1 MTSRYE
7 TKDYLYELE
16 ARHSSTGRIVRFVK
30 RARKV
35 ESDGEDLLR
44 LDAKISQAV
53 ERLQIATSMEVIKYE
68 LQQKDNETRR
78 HADDQKRE
86 LHDILRPVH
95 EALYA
100 SHAAPPGCLDGTRT
114 DLLDDI
120 LEWAVGDSPQRICW
134 LSGMAGTGKSA
145 VAQSI
150 SSRIAEW
157 ITASQVDEQDCD
169 TRLLTF
175 FIDRDIAARRS
186 PLRLLHTLVYFLA
199 RAVPAFRTYVHSTLA
214 DLPEIL
220 SRALQEQVAALL
232 VQPLSRCAEVSD
244 RIIIVIDAFDECDK
258 LDVREGGDLLPCLL
272 STVVQSCLQLRLL
285 VTSRAERSI
294 TNTFA
299 DPLLDGAYLPRT
311 MSSSAVQQDIEAY
324 LTHHLPR
331 MQPDTIRSLSRK
343 ADGLFIYAATVV
355 RFVKLNEFYTEE
367 ELLPAIIEPDRSLRP
382 SCLGT
387 PAPDY
392 TPLDDMYLHIL
403 RSALPPGGIE
413 QNRDVAAALIRSV
426 IASLVLSLD
435 PLSPQLLA
443 RLLGRREEQ
452 IDKVLKRLY
461 SVLSLQRRHQTW
473 WTKILTR
480 DPQNDIQANCVL
492 SLLSG
497 ATQIAQHLHD
507 DMISYALYAQSPVAG
522 MLYVSEFDRS
532 SLLHTDTASV
542 VRLVGKR
549 PSSLW
554 KVMLGDCGPDAV
566 AVSGDGRL
574 FASASTA
581 GSVVDIWDGASGA
594 RLAALGGG
602 SKATIG
608 ELHFSAD
615 GSRLVGRASHRG
627 RATGLLITT
636 FFIWKRVDSKAAS
649 SRWESVENYTV
660 PGHFYPTPFALSAD
674 ARCIAFFTA
683 NSAGYKVLRV
693 TTLAPPRTVIAEHP
707 WFDAYHK
714 TSLALSRDAS
724 LVAVFDHRVGLLKV
738 FQVARLSQTEWTP
751 KASRAVVPAQ
761 ASIHGGQ
768 YQPVRYWIE
777 FIARDS
783 AVYQLRCS
791 SDHGRVLTFAVTVQS
806 EGEGQPGVD
815 LEPLPSSV
823 DAEVVIRWAYIRST
837 PRSDT
842 QEYSDVETDYSSDAF
857 SMENPRSVVLTIDG
871 ASEGYTVLRRSGG
884 RPSHP
889 ARNEPFGHV
898 KRPAAGSVRD
908 LESPRLHRLDNNV
921 TGAESNWHAHPAT
934 PQVDMQ
940 RQISAGRGR
949 LDDASTIV
957 RSSTCPP
964 SAASS

>member
-1 MTSRYE
+1 M
-7 TKDYLYELE
+7 
-16 ARHSSTGRIVRFVK
+16 
-30 RARKV
+30 
-35 ESDGEDLLR
+35 
-44 LDAKISQAV
+44 
-53 ERLQIATSMEVIKYE
+53 
-68 LQQKDNETRR
+68 
-78 HADDQKRE
+78 
-86 LHDILRPVH
+86 
-95 EALYA
+95 
-100 SHAAPPGCLDGTRT
+100 
-114 DLLDDI
+114 
-120 LEWAVGDSPQRICW
+120 
-134 LSGMAGTGKSA
+134 
-145 VAQSI
+145 AQSI
-150 SSRIAEW
+150 SCRIAEW

-258 LDVREGGDLLPCLL
+258 LDGREGGDFLPCLL
-272 STVVQSCLQLRLL
+272 TTVVQSCLQLRLL
-285 VTSRAERSI
+285 VTSRAERSV
-294 TNTFA
+294 TDAFA

-311 MSSSAVQQDIEAY
+311 ISSSAVQQDIEAY

-331 MQPDTIRSLSRK
+331 IQPDTIRSLSRK

-367 ELLPAIIEPDRSLRP
+367 ELLPAIIEPARSLRP

-387 PAPDY
+387 PSPDY
-392 TPLDDMYLHIL
+392 TPLDDMYVHIL
-403 RSALPPGGIE
+403 RSVLPPGGIE

-426 IASLVLSLD
+426 VASLVMALD

-461 SVLSLQRRHQTW
+461 SVLAVDSSGVIRLLHLSFSEFFLDPSRCRDPHFSMDGPGRTASDYHSDFLLGCLRIMNCDLRDNLCGFGVPRHLSFEAEAFQSLVMRCVSTDLRYACTAWSYHLINSSPTADTALEMELFLRRHLCHWMEVLSVLGIQDCAPDVLQRAQTW

-480 DPQNDIQANCVL
+480 DPQNDIQANCVF

-522 MLYVSEFDRS
+522 MLYVSEFDGS
-532 SLLHTDTASV
+532 SLLHTDAASV

-615 GSRLVGRASHRG
+615 GSHLVGRASHRG

-649 SRWESVENYTV
+649 SGWESVENYTV

-714 TSLALSRDAS
+714 TSLALSHDAS

-738 FQVARLSQTEWTP
+738 FQVARLSQKEWTP

-777 FIARDS
+777 FIAQDS

-823 DAEVVIRWAYIRST
+823 HAEVVIRWAYIRST
-837 PRSDT
+837 PRSEAL
-842 QEYSDVETDYSSDAF
+842 EYSDVETDYSSDAV
-857 SMENPRSVVLTIDG
+857 SDSVDSSSHNGDG
-871 ASEGYTVLRRSGG
+871 
-884 RPSHP
+884 
-889 ARNEPFGHV
+889 
-898 KRPAAGSVRD
+898 
-908 LESPRLHRLDNNV
+908 
-921 TGAESNWHAHPAT
+921 
-934 PQVDMQ
+934 
-940 RQISAGRGR
+940 
-949 LDDASTIV
+949 
-957 RSSTCPP
+957 
-964 SAASS
+964 